1 MFQRVMHGPV
11 TTNTVRSLKD
21 MNKREVAYFVPI
33 VIMMFWMGIY
43 PQTFLRKM
51 DSSVAKLLDR
61 VHHREKIF
69 LRESA
74 KPIVALSE
82 GEAAKPEEKLSVER
96 VFDETKEIK

>member
-11 TTNTVRSLKD
+11 TNDTVRSLKD
-21 MNKREVAYFVPI
+21 MNKREIAYFVPI
-33 VIMMFWMGIY
+33 IIMMFWMGIY

-61 VHHREKIF
+61 VHNREKIF

-74 KPIVALSE
+74 KPAALSQ
-82 GEAAKPEEKLSVER
+82 GEAATPEEKLSVER
-96 VFDETKEIK
+96 VLDEMKETK